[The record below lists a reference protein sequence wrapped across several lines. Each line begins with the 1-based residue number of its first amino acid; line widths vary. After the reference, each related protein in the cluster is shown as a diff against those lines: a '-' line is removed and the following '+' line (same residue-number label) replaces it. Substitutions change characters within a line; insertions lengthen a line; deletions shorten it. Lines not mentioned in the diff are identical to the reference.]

1 VIALVDCNS
10 FYCSCEQ
17 VFRPDLFNKPVV
29 VLSNN
34 DGCVIARS
42 KEAKALGIPMGAPY
56 HHYKKVMAFHNV
68 AIFSANFPLYADFSS
83 RVMAIL
89 NRFSDA
95 VDIYSIDEAFIQLG
109 GLTEDVI
116 GYANTIRSTILKWTG
131 IPVSI
136 GIAQTKVLAKCANQF
151 AKGLPDSGGVFA
163 LTHPPVIDTALK
175 QVSVGDIW
183 GIGRNHSA
191 MLKRHRIHTAYDF
204 KMHANRQQLLKWLT
218 KVGLQV
224 YDELN
229 GLSCINLHDMN
240 LPRKNIQVARSFR
253 PELTTIDDV
262 QAAMATFVTRAME
275 KLRAQQSLVQC
286 ITVFVRS
293 NPFQQHAQ
301 YYRKALSVG
310 FLTATNDTFVVMK
323 GARMA
328 LKRVMVSGVS
338 IKKAGVVLSEITDDA
353 SIQESL
359 FERSTVNPLMAVL
372 DGINQRYGRDT
383 IQVANQKR
391 YTQKRRSPQWVSS
404 RYTTNWEELLTVGL
418 KDSQI

>member
-1 VIALVDCNS
+1 MIALVDCNS

-56 HHYKKVMAFHNV
+56 HAYQSMIRHHNV
-68 AIFSANFPLYADFSS
+68 AVFSANFPLYADFSS

-95 VDIYSIDEAFIQLG
+95 VDIYSIDEAFIQLD

-116 GYANTIRSTILKWTG
+116 GYATTIRSTILKWTG

-136 GIAQTKVLAKCANQF
+136 GIAPTKVLAKCANQF
-151 AKGLPDSGGVFA
+151 AKGLPDSDGVFA
-163 LTHPPVIDTALK
+163 LTHPPVIDAALK
-175 QVSVGDIW
+175 QVAVNDIW
-183 GIGRNHSA
+183 GIGQNLGA
-191 MLKRHRIHTAYDF
+191 TLKRHRIHTAYDF

-240 LPRKNIQVARSFR
+240 LPRKKYSGG
-253 PELTTIDDV
+253 
-262 QAAMATFVTRAME
+262 
-275 KLRAQQSLVQC
+275 
-286 ITVFVRS
+286 
-293 NPFQQHAQ
+293 PF
-301 YYRKALSVG
+301 LS
-310 FLTATNDTFVVMK
+310 A
-323 GARMA
+323 
-328 LKRVMVSGVS
+328 
-338 IKKAGVVLSEITDDA
+338 
-353 SIQESL
+353 
-359 FERSTVNPLMAVL
+359 
-372 DGINQRYGRDT
+372 
-383 IQVANQKR
+383 
-391 YTQKRRSPQWVSS
+391 
-404 RYTTNWEELLTVGL
+404 
-418 KDSQI
+418 

>member
-1 VIALVDCNS
+1 MIALVDCNS

-17 VFRPDLFNKPVV
+17 VFRPDLVNKPVV

-42 KEAKALGIPMGAPY
+42 NEAKALGIPMGAPY

-68 AIFSANFPLYADFSS
+68 AVFSANFPLYADFSS

-89 NRFSDA
+89 ERFSDA
-95 VDIYSIDEAFIQLG
+95 VDIYSIDEAFINMG
-109 GLTEDVI
+109 GITDDPI
-116 GYANTIRSTILKWTG
+116 GHAATIRATILKWTG

-136 GIAQTKVLAKCANQF
+136 GIAPTKVLAKCANQF
-151 AKGLPDSGGVFA
+151 AKKLPDSGGVFA
-163 LTHPPVIDTALK
+163 LTHPQVTDEALK
-175 QVSVGDIW
+175 QTPIGDLW
-183 GIGRNHSA
+183 GIGSQHAAKLKLNHVTTALQFKNHRNRP
-191 MLKRHRIHTAYDF
+191 K
-204 KMHANRQQLLKWLT
+204 LLKWLT

-229 GLSCINLHDMN
+229 GVSCIALNNMN
-240 LPRKNIQVARSFR
+240 LARKNIQVARSFR
-253 PELTTIDDV
+253 PELTSIDDV
-262 QAAMATFVTRAME
+262 QAAIATFVTRAME

-293 NPFQQHAQ
+293 NPFQKDTPH
-301 YYRKALSVG
+301 YRKALSVG
-310 FLTATNDTFVVMK
+310 FLTATNDTFVAMK

-338 IKKAGVVLSEITDDA
+338 IKKAGVILSEITDDT
-353 SIQESL
+353 SVQESL
-359 FERSTVNPLMAVL
+359 FDQARVNPLMAVL

-383 IQVANQKR
+383 IQLANQKR
-391 YTQKRRSPQWVSS
+391 YTQKRRSPQWVSPQ
-404 RYTTNWEELLTVGL
+404 YTTQWSDVLTV
-418 KDSQI
+418 S

>member
-1 VIALVDCNS
+1 MIALVDCNS

-56 HHYKKVMAFHNV
+56 HAYQSMIRHHNV
-68 AIFSANFPLYADFSS
+68 AVFSANFPLYADFSS

-109 GLTEDVI
+109 GLTDNPI
-116 GYANTIRSTILKWTG
+116 GYATTIRSTILKWTG

-136 GIAQTKVLAKCANQF
+136 GIAPTKVLAKCANQF
-151 AKGLPDSGGVFA
+151 AKGLPDSDGVFA
-163 LTHPPVIDTALK
+163 LTHPPVIDAALK
-175 QVSVGDIW
+175 QVPVADIW
-183 GIGRNHSA
+183 GIGQNLGA
-191 MLKRHRIHTAYDF
+191 TLKRHRIHTAYDF
-204 KMHANRQQLLKWLT
+204 KMHANRHQLLKWLT

-293 NPFQQHAQ
+293 NPFQPHAQ

-338 IKKAGVVLSEITDDA
+338 IKKAGVILSEITDDA
-353 SIQESL
+353 SVQESL
-359 FERSTVNPLMAVL
+359 FERATVNPLMAVL

-383 IQVANQKR
+383 IQLANQKR
-391 YTQKRRSPQWVSS
+391 YTQKRRLPQWVSS
-404 RYTTNWEELLTVGL
+404 RYTTSWADILSVG
-418 KDSQI
+418 